1 MSSQLVTCRPSGP
14 TQENFCSKVTTSGT
28 GQTTTIMRTCSVAGV
43 NNCMERNGVNECTTA
58 CASDGCNIAY
68 ITRPALLA
76 TLIWICLTY
85 LLTNLL
91 VLTNWSDC
99 LIDKLRG
106 WIFWLKYGRE
116 IEKWLTIPSMQMLL
130 NCHVPYKKII
140 QESRTDSWRARSYL
154 RKFFLH
160 NLMQLFGPAF
170 ATLGGSVQV
179 FNVTAVSRQLY
190 GYRHI

>member
-1 MSSQLVTCRPSGP
+1 MMKRHHLICYGFILFSLQSVLALRCYKCSSAIGGLCDQQNLMSSQLVTCRPSGP

-91 VLTNWSDC
+91 VLTN
-99 LIDKLRG
+99 
-106 WIFWLKYGRE
+106 
-116 IEKWLTIPSMQMLL
+116 
-130 NCHVPYKKII
+130 
-140 QESRTDSWRARSYL
+140 
-154 RKFFLH
+154 
-160 NLMQLFGPAF
+160 
-170 ATLGGSVQV
+170 
-179 FNVTAVSRQLY
+179 
-190 GYRHI
+190 